1 MKNLQPPQM
10 LNDLYRDL
18 RDRRML
24 YPVIALIVAIIAVP
38 MLLGSS
44 EEPVVP
50 PAPAVLSDE
59 GAAVESAVLVGEPG
73 IRNYSERLAEL
84 KSKNPFKQKFQ
95 LPETPESAG
104 AEVVEGGSAATDS
117 GATPVA
123 TEDPAA
129 SSSGTPPPTD
139 TEMAPADPGTST
151 EPVETEQ
158 APPEIRFYAGRV
170 DVAIGPLGKLK
181 THEDVRYLNFLPDDK
196 APLVAFIGLAEG
208 SDRAIFSISSEVDMG
223 KGDGSCAPKK
233 PEPCQFLTMKA
244 GDVRYMRYGREGKA
258 YRLKL
263 LDTEVV
269 RISDPRKPDG
279 E

>member
-1 MKNLQPPQM
+1 MNKLQPPQL

-38 MLLGSS
+38 MLLGGSD
-44 EEPVVP
+44 VP
-50 PAPAVLSDE
+50 PAPPAPVVTSDD
-59 GAAVESAVLVGEPG
+59 GTAVESAVLVGEPG
-73 IRNYSERLAEL
+73 IRNYTERLAAL
-84 KSKNPFKQKFQ
+84 KSKNPFEQKFQ
-95 LPETPESAG
+95 LPEAADSAG
-104 AEVVEGGSAATDS
+104 AEIVDGGTAATDS

-123 TEDPAA
+123 AGDPAA
-129 SSSGTPPPTD
+129 SSSSTDTAPATPTD
-139 TEMAPADPGTST
+139 PSTST
-151 EPVETEQ
+151 APVDTEP

-170 DVAIGPLGKLK
+170 DVAIGPLGKGK
-181 THEDVRYLNFLPDDK
+181 TYEDVRYLNFLPDDK

-208 SDRAIFSISSEVDMG
+208 GDRAIFSVSSEVDMG

-233 PEPCQFLTMKA
+233 PDPCQFLTMKI
-244 GDVRYMRYGREGKA
+244 GDERYMKYGLEGEP

-269 RISDPRKPDG
+269 RIPDPRESDG

>member
-1 MKNLQPPQM
+1 MKNLQPPQL

-38 MLLGSS
+38 MLLGGT
-44 EEPVVP
+44 EEPVAP
-50 PAPAVLSDE
+50 PAPVVASDD
-59 GAAVESAVLVGEPG
+59 GTAVESAVLVGEPG
-73 IRNYSERLAEL
+73 IRNYSERLAAL
-84 KSKNPFKQKFQ
+84 KSKNPFEQKFQ
-95 LPETPESAG
+95 LPETADSAG
-104 AEVVEGGSAATDS
+104 AEIVDGGAAATDS
-117 GATPVA
+117 GAAPVA

-129 SSSGTPPPTD
+129 SSSGAAPAGDP
-139 TEMAPADPGTST
+139 EMAPADPGTST
-151 EPVETEQ
+151 EPVETEP

-170 DVAIGPLGKLK
+170 DVAIGPLGKGK
-181 THEDVRYLNFLPDDK
+181 TYEDVRYLNFLPDDK

-208 SDRAIFSISSEVDMG
+208 GDRAIFSISSEVDMG

-233 PEPCQFLTMKA
+233 PDPCQFLTMRI
-244 GDVRYMRYGREGKA
+244 GDERYMKYGLEGKP

-269 RISDPRKPDG
+269 RIPDPRKPDG